1 MTAMGLKKPS
11 AGFIQPPE
19 GDLGALNN
27 AQIELFW
34 PDDGMW
40 YKAEVVSLN
49 TRNRSAKVLYATGD
63 VETLSIDEIAQEG
76 HLNVCT

>member
-1 MTAMGLKKPS
+1 VRIKAAAMLSITHRLTLHCSHPYS
-11 AGFIQPPE
+11 TVLSQ
-19 GDLGALNN
+19 
-27 AQIELFW
+27 LFW

-63 VETLSIDEIAQEG
+63 VETLSIDEIANEG

>member
-1 MTAMGLKKPS
+1 MPPPS
-11 AGFIQPPE
+11 PTVPQ
-19 GDLGALNN
+19 
-27 AQIELFW
+27 LFW

>member
-1 MTAMGLKKPS
+1 M
-11 AGFIQPPE
+11 
-19 GDLGALNN
+19 
-27 AQIELFW
+27 
-34 PDDGMW
+34 
-40 YKAEVVSLN
+40 SLN

>member
-1 MTAMGLKKPS
+1 MLSITHRLTLHRSHPYS
-11 AGFIQPPE
+11 TVLSQ
-19 GDLGALNN
+19 
-27 AQIELFW
+27 LFW

-63 VETLSIDEIAQEG
+63 VETLSIDEMQLKADDLSPLKAE
-76 HLNVCT
+76 L

>member
-1 MTAMGLKKPS
+1 MGLKKPS

-19 GDLGALNN
+19 GDLSALNN